1 MRRTRTKVRAPR
13 FRRRPRS
20 LAVSDAAPHLSLF
33 TQARRVAAAT
43 AIQRAYR
50 AWRSRWD
57 TLVYIHVKCAATAE
71 ADRIYRAALSDEL
84 LLINVNLKWI
94 EVNNM
99 RMGPTSRFVKAARD
113 HAGPRTFLVI
123 GSHGYARMPVPPFLL
138 RVADARADCSA
149 ARASL

>member
-1 MRRTRTKVRAPR
+1 MRRTRIRVRTPN
-13 FRRRPRS
+13 FRRRPRPV
-20 LAVSDAAPHLSLF
+20 AVSRPAPCVSSVA
-33 TQARRVAAAT
+33 QARRETAAT

-50 AWRSRWD
+50 AWRSRWE
-57 TLVYIHVKCAATAE
+57 TLVYIHVRCPLTAE
-71 ADRIYRAALSDEL
+71 ADRIYRSALADEL

-123 GSHGYARMPVPPFLL
+123 GSHG
-138 RVADARADCSA
+138 
-149 ARASL
+149 